1 MSESTEKDFKIDIIK
16 KKKMGE
22 ISVTDLAI
30 RTVWYWLETDKQI
43 TAGGEPRE
51 AHTEVPTVAD
61 NGWYAT
67 QGRKDSLVHGRH

>member
-30 RTVWYWLETDKQI
+30 RTVWY
-43 TAGGEPRE
+43 
-51 AHTEVPTVAD
+51 
-61 NGWYAT
+61 
-67 QGRKDSLVHGRH
+67 